1 MWCVDYNTNILLT
14 DSLYI
19 LIFLL
24 ILLIDSLYLYFLH
37 NDKTIQI
44 LFIIGMSAASTPSE
58 AMSASVSS
66 VGNALKHPSAMLVI
80 SGGEGYV
87 DFRIGKW
94 VVYVKLLIQFSKK
107 ILSD

>member
-1 MWCVDYNTNILLT
+1 M
-14 DSLYI
+14 

-24 ILLIDSLYLYFLH
+24 
-37 NDKTIQI
+37 
-44 LFIIGMSAASTPSE
+44 GMSAASTPSE
-58 AMSASVSS
+58 AMSTSVSS

-94 VVYVKLLIQFSKK
+94 VFFLF
-107 ILSD
+107 